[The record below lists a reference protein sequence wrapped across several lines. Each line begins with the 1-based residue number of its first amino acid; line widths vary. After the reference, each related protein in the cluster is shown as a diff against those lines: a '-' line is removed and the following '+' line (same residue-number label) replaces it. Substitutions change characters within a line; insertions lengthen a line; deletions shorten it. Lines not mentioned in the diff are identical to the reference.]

1 MKLTLEECKNRM
13 DEYGNIYLSGCTSL
27 TTLPEGLT
35 VGGSLYLSGCT
46 GLTTLPEGLTVG
58 GSLYLSDCTGLTS
71 LPEGLTVGGSLYLR
85 GCTGLTTLPEGLT
98 VGGSLDLRGC
108 TGLTTLPEGLT
119 VGGWLDLRGCTSL
132 TSLPEGLT
140 VGGSLYLSGCTG
152 LTSLPEGL
160 TVGGSLDLR
169 GCTSLTGYKN
179 YKPHKLK
186 DGDYVAERYIYCDGI
201 LTHVRTVK
209 KVDKYTVYVG
219 KIPRRNVVSDGTHY
233 AHCDKLRD
241 GIADLAF
248 KTASDRGADQYR
260 GMSLDTELTVPE
272 AVTMY
277 RIITG
282 ACRQGSEQFVK
293 SLGKLKAKYTI
304 RECLEITKGQYN
316 ADKFAMFFG
325 EE

>member
-1 MKLTLEECKNRM
+1 M
-13 DEYGNIYLSGCTSL
+13 
-27 TTLPEGLT
+27 
-35 VGGSLYLSGCT
+35 
-46 GLTTLPEGLTVG
+46 
-58 GSLYLSDCTGLTS
+58 
-71 LPEGLTVGGSLYLR
+71 GGSLYLR
-85 GCTGLTTLPEGLT
+85 GCTGLTGHEEY
-98 VGGSLDLRGC
+98 R
-108 TGLTTLPEGLT
+108 
-119 VGGWLDLRGCTSL
+119 
-132 TSLPEGLT
+132 
-140 VGGSLYLSGCTG
+140 
-152 LTSLPEGL
+152 
-160 TVGGSLDLR
+160 
-169 GCTSLTGYKN
+169 
-179 YKPHKLK
+179 PHKLK

-219 KIPRRNVVSDGTHY
+219 KIPGRNVVSDGTHYAHCDKLRDGIADLAFKTASDRGADQYRGMVYVGKIPGRNVVSDGTHY

-293 SLGKLKAKYTI
+293 SLGKLKDKYTI